1 MNNSLQIDN
10 KLLSCRVTYL
20 PVRGEREEGFVRAC
34 WLNSGGNLVF
44 LLELDRGGFM
54 EVLAGYCKR
63 IIR

>member
-10 KLLSCRVTYL
+10 KLLSCRVAYL

-54 EVLAGYCKR
+54 EVLAGCCKR
-63 IIR
+63 IM

>member
-10 KLLSCRVTYL
+10 KLLSCRVAYL

-63 IIR
+63 IM

>member
-10 KLLSCRVTYL
+10 KLFSCRVAYL

-63 IIR
+63 W